1 MNNYIIRYGEIALKG
16 KNRRVFENIL
26 ANNISLYTK
35 LRYGAESNIVNIRG
49 RLILET
55 EADVDLRPIFGLVSY
70 SKAIKV
76 EKDIELIKE
85 KAIEEFTKIKS
96 PETFKVES
104 HRLDKSFPIKT
115 PEINRIVGEVIYE
128 KFDIPVKMKNP
139 NTLLGIEIHNTT
151 AFIYVETIRGFGG
164 LPLGCSDKVIVPL
177 TNNRSILSALNL
189 MRRGCKIN
197 FIGEKKELPLI
208 KLYGSYKNPVF
219 INNKE
224 DSEII
229 TYASPSHYKALDKK
243 ESFLMLYPIALLSDK
258 EVEEELKK
266 YELSASVSS
275 LATLQG
281 KDDRPD
287 GT

>member
-1 MNNYIIRYGEIALKG
+1 MNHYIIRYGEIALKG

-26 ANNISLYTK
+26 ANNISVYTR

-49 RLILET
+49 RLVLET

-76 EKDIELIKE
+76 EKDIELIKV

-96 PETFKVES
+96 PETFKVVS

-128 KFDIPVKMKNP
+128 KLNIPVKMKDP
-139 NTLLGIEIHNTT
+139 NTTLGIEIHNTT

-164 LPLGCSDKVIVPL
+164 LPLGCSDSILVPL
-177 TNNRSILSALNL
+177 SDNRSILTALNL
-189 MRRGCKIN
+189 MRRGCKIT

-208 KLYGSYKNPVF
+208 KLF
-219 INNKE
+219 NNYQAPIVMKKYEGTSKE
-224 DSEII
+224 IQG
-229 TYASPSHYKALDKK
+229 YASPNHINHLDKDK
-243 ESFLMLYPIALLSDK
+243 GFLMLYPIVLLSDK

-266 YELSASVSS
+266 YEI
-275 LATLQG
+275 
-281 KDDRPD
+281 
-287 GT
+287 